1 MSLFKSTSHN
11 YGSFYSSPRNAFDI
25 DAQIA
30 KELQRKKLDE
40 EAQRR
45 EIHRILAESDEI
57 RSFKSKI
64 NAAYLNKERAAQL
77 ADSQIKRLEDIV

>member
-1 MSLFKSTSHN
+1 MSLFRSTSHN
-11 YGSFYSSPRNAFDI
+11 YGNFYFSTRNAFDI

-30 KELQRKKLDE
+30 KELQRQKLDQ

-45 EIHRILAESDEI
+45 AIHKILSESEEI

-64 NAAYLNKERAAQL
+64 SAAYLNKERAAQI